1 MRRKRSAA
9 DSYNVTERRGKTVP
23 SRTLGLAVTAG
34 LVAVAA
40 LVGGAILFTSSR
52 ASEVNLTTASLVP
65 EDAGIYFAL
74 NTDLSSSEW
83 VNTFRLVERLG
94 QGDPEEALKDGV
106 DDAGV
111 DWEEEV
117 APFLGGNA
125 AIFVRGI
132 SIEDISAQGAVIV
145 RCKDA
150 KAALE
155 VIDDQVGLGDD
166 TEHGDIEYFETFGG
180 FVAII
185 GDHLVIAFDE
195 DSMEAVIDVHT
206 GKIKSLSSRD
216 DFQRLR
222 DELTGNFLGFVYLSA
237 DSLAGDFFLDDPE
250 VRDALERSG
259 AGDLVFEP
267 AAWVIGAKADG
278 FEFQAASLGKGGPV
292 SPMLVP
298 RESRLVRYVPADAAI
313 YLSTTDI
320 AGTWDRVMT
329 SARPEIDRA
338 IRSEGDYDSLD
349 DALREAGREIG
360 IQSIEDLIELLNG
373 ETSFAFWFPK
383 GSEEDAE
390 GVMLAEVDQGRAE
403 ALLKQISATSA
414 WGTPQTKKVNG
425 KDMTW
430 FKDQDGD
437 ETAYAFLDGN
447 LVLGTRA
454 GVEKVLGNNEPPLSS
469 LNRYNRTVEQMP
481 SKLGSY
487 GYFDLSKLLRLA
499 EGGIP
504 ADLDE
509 VERALSGLIINV
521 VDERGIVR
529 LSGILTIEE

>member
-1 MRRKRSAA
+1 M
-9 DSYNVTERRGKTVP
+9 
-23 SRTLGLAVTAG
+23 
-34 LVAVAA
+34 
-40 LVGGAILFTSSR
+40 
-52 ASEVNLTTASLVP
+52 
-65 EDAGIYFAL
+65 
-74 NTDLSSSEW
+74 
-83 VNTFRLVERLG
+83 
-94 QGDPEEALKDGV
+94 
-106 DDAGV
+106 
-111 DWEEEV
+111 
-117 APFLGGNA
+117 
-125 AIFVRGI
+125 
-132 SIEDISAQGAVIV
+132 
-145 RCKDA
+145 
-150 KAALE
+150 
-155 VIDDQVGLGDD
+155 
-166 TEHGDIEYFETFGG
+166 
-180 FVAII
+180 
-185 GDHLVIAFDE
+185 
-195 DSMEAVIDVHT
+195 
-206 GKIKSLSSRD
+206 
-216 DFQRLR
+216 
-222 DELTGNFLGFVYLSA
+222 SA

-338 IRSEGDYDSLD
+338 IRSEGEYESLD

-360 IQSIEDLIELLNG
+360 IQSIEDLVELLNG

-454 GVEKVLGNNEPPLSS
+454 GVSAVYLVPNRASMSVMMTRGSPITSRARSMRAPSGAGASVFSGFPGETSHQTRSS
-469 LNRYNRTVEQMP
+469 P
-481 SKLGSY
+481 SRFSA
-487 GYFDLSKLLRLA
+487 SR
-499 EGGIP
+499 
-504 ADLDE
+504 
-509 VERALSGLIINV
+509 
-521 VDERGIVR
+521 VR
-529 LSGILTIEE
+529 WA